1 MKKVIAA
8 ATLAWASAAVLLL
21 GQSAPARV
29 PAGASVKAGPQALP
43 PAPAPAGASAKA
55 GLVSAAAEKA
65 KHRAWLNQYC
75 VGCHNERNPLP
86 ANDPLKLDSAN
97 LDDVIADAATW
108 ERVLRKLSVRAMPPQ
123 GSPHPSEA
131 DYVGFTTWLSDSLDR
146 GWATRS
152 TPGRFVV
159 HRLNRAEYRNAIRDL
174 LALDVDVS
182 AVLPNDG
189 GDFGFDNIAAAL
201 TTSPLLLDGYL
212 TAAQRLSTLAVGDAS
227 AHPTTAEYSIN
238 RDFSQNGHVDG
249 LPLGTRGGK
258 VVRHVFPA
266 DGEYKLFGRLVRGIE
281 EGYAGA
287 EGHDRPHTFVITLD
301 GAEVFSAEIGGPKD
315 HEIQAKDMNEARAI
329 IDARMTA
336 SVRVTAGPHDVGF
349 TFQDR
354 PFQQQDVWQPSLR
367 DSQEIHMI
375 GGLPKLKTVG
385 VEGPYKVT
393 GVSMTPSRERI
404 FICQPRSGA
413 DQPRP
418 AAAAVTSSIASRRSA
433 PEISASE
440 SGCAQKILANL
451 ARRAYRRPVAAEDI
465 AAPLAFYTEA
475 RERGGTFDAGI
486 RAGVA
491 RILASPLFLYRIERD
506 PAGLRAGTARQVSDL
521 ELASRLSFFLWSSIP
536 DDTLLNAAT
545 AGRLRAPGV
554 LAAEVRRLIAD
565 KRADAL
571 VSNFAGQW
579 LQLRNLESKVRPD
592 ILAFPDFDDNVRDAF
607 RRETELLFAHILR
620 ENRSVL
626 ELLSA
631 DYTFVNERLA
641 RHYGIPG
648 VYGSRFRRV
657 KLTDPNRR
665 GLLGHGSVLS
675 MTSVATRTSPVYR
688 GKFILSTFLNTP
700 PPPPLPNVPTLEE
713 STKDAA
719 SAPKTVR
726 EQLELHRRSP
736 TCAQCHRVID
746 PPGFAL
752 ERFNPVGQWR
762 EAMPD
767 GASIDT
773 GGVMADGSKVDG
785 PAALRESILSRPEA
799 FATVLTERMM
809 TYALGRGVEP
819 SDMPVVRKIVK
830 QAARSGYRFESIIT
844 GIVESAPFQMRT
856 TLESPGSAASNRI
869 ALQEGTP
876 HGVPVDTKSTPSG
889 GSGRQGTPTPR
900 SGDRTQ
906 QP

>member
-1 MKKVIAA
+1 MTRAVVGAA
-8 ATLAWASAAVLLL
+8 LVWLGAAMLSA
-21 GQSAPARV
+21 
-29 PAGASVKAGPQALP
+29 QA
-43 PAPAPAGASAKA
+43 PAPAPARRAVTPAPA
-55 GLVSAAAEKA
+55 ATAAADA
-65 KHRAWLNQYC
+65 ARHRAWLKQYC
-75 VGCHNERNPLP
+75 VGCHNERTPLP
-86 ANDPLKLDSAN
+86 ANDPLRLDSAN
-97 LDDVIADAATW
+97 LEDVTADAATW

-123 GSPHPSEA
+123 GSPHPTEA
-131 DYVGFTTWLSDSLDR
+131 EYSGFTTWLSNALDR
-146 GWATRS
+146 GWQSRA

-212 TAAQRLSTLAVGDAS
+212 SAAQRISTLAVGDAS

-238 RDFSQNGHVDG
+238 RDVSQNAHVDG
-249 LPLGTRGGK
+249 LPLGTRGGR
-258 VVRHVFPA
+258 VVHHVFPA

-281 EGYAGA
+281 EGYAGV
-287 EGHDRPHTFVITLD
+287 EGNDRPHTFVITVD
-301 GAEVFSAEIGGPKD
+301 GEEVFATEIGGPKD

-336 SVRVTAGPHDVGF
+336 PVTVTAGPHAIGF
-349 TFQDR
+349 TFRER
-354 PFQQQDVWQPSLR
+354 PFQQQDVWQPALR

-385 VEGPYKVT
+385 IEGPYKVT
-393 GVSMTPSRERI
+393 GVSATPSRERI
-404 FICQPRSGA
+404 FVCQPRS
-413 DQPRP
+413 
-418 AAAAVTSSIASRRSA
+418 AAEESRCATRIVTTL
-433 PEISASE
+433 
-440 SGCAQKILANL
+440 AQ
-451 ARRAYRRPVAAEDI
+451 RAYRRPIAADDI
-465 AAPLAFYTEA
+465 TAPLAFYTSA
-475 RERGGTFDAGI
+475 RERGASFDAGI
-486 RAGVA
+486 RAAVA

-506 PAGLRAGTARQVSDL
+506 PSGVRAGTARRVSDV

-536 DDTLLNAAT
+536 DDRLLELART
-545 AGRLRAPGV
+545 GRLRAPGV
-554 LAAEVRRLIAD
+554 LAAEVRRMIAD

-592 ILAFPDFDDNVRDAF
+592 ILAFPDFDDNVREAF

-657 KLTDPNRR
+657 TLTDPNRR
-665 GLLGHGSVLS
+665 GLLGHGSILS

-719 SAPKTVR
+719 SHPKTVR
-726 EQLELHRRSP
+726 EQLELHRSSP
-736 TCAQCHRVID
+736 VCAQCHRVID

-762 EAMPD
+762 ETMPD
-767 GASIDT
+767 GAAIDT
-773 GGVMADGSKVDG
+773 GGVMADGARVDG
-785 PAALRESILSRPEA
+785 PAALREAILSRPDA
-799 FATVLTERMM
+799 FTTVLAERLL

-819 SDMPVVRKIVK
+819 SDMPVVRTIVK
-830 QAARSGYRFESIIT
+830 QAARSGYRFESIVT

-856 TLESPGSAASNRI
+856 TLESPGTDTPTRI
-869 ALQEGTP
+869 ALRGT
-876 HGVPVDTKSTPSG
+876 
-889 GSGRQGTPTPR
+889 
-900 SGDRTQ
+900 